1 MPLALPGYPERLLR
15 SHLDPALEQD
25 HDVATEEMERP
36 AVPSACDPVFAKKC
50 VLFAS
55 SPLVLV
61 QLFDAVVLHAKLH
74 IQPCKRHKQTGKKK
88 CFCWRHFMFRIH
100 LEVTVLYGVSLY
112 YATGNGPRLSVVP
125 VTKRTQEKSKVE
137 PNQFVST
144 RAYK

>member
-1 MPLALPGYPERLLR
+1 
-15 SHLDPALEQD
+15 
-25 HDVATEEMERP
+25 
-36 AVPSACDPVFAKKC
+36 
-50 VLFAS
+50 
-55 SPLVLV
+55 
-61 QLFDAVVLHAKLH
+61 
-74 IQPCKRHKQTGKKK
+74 
-88 CFCWRHFMFRIH
+88 MFRIH